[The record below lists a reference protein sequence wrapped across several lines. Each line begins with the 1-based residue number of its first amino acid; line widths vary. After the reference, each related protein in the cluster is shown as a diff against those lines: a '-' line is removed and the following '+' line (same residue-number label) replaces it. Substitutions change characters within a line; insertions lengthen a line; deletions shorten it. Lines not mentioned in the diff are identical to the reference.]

1 MATYL
6 VQAAYTSEAI
16 KGAIANPQDRAA
28 HIRKVVENLGGKMQG
43 FWFCFGDYDVVTLM
57 DMPNNE
63 AAAAFA
69 LAIAGGGA
77 VKSLK
82 TTLLLSTQDGLAAMQ
97 KAGKSGYEPLKAA
110 R

>member
-16 KGAIANPQDRAA
+16 KTAIADPQDRAA
-28 HIRKVVENLGGKMQG
+28 HIRKVVENLGGKMHG
-43 FWFCFGDYDVVTLM
+43 FWFSFGDYDVVAVF
-57 DMPNNE
+57 DVPDNE

-69 LAIAGGGA
+69 LAIAGGGM

-82 TTLLLSTQDGLAAMQ
+82 TTPLMSSQDGLAAMQ
-97 KAGKSGYEPLKAA
+97 KAAKCGYEPRIIAK
-110 R
+110 